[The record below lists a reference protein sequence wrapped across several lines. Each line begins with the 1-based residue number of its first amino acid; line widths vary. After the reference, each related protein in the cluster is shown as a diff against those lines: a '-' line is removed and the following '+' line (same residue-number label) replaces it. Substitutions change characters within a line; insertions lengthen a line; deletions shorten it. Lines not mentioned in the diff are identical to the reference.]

1 MEIVELV
8 ENCDLV
14 RTGYED
20 NGHDCWGNLEYS
32 SYKYVYI
39 EGRPQKCFD
48 GWLVIHDGKQVKELT
63 LPSIYEHRL
72 QLQKLEK
79 LQQELFEETGFRTVA
94 EHKAYLKGKEDGSI
108 Q

>member
-20 NGHDCWGNLEYS
+20 NGHDCWGNYEYS

-48 GWLVIHDGKQVKELT
+48 GWLVIHDGKQVKELIT
-63 LPSIYEHRL
+63 KFLYELR
-72 QLQKLEK
+72 QLQKEHFTK
-79 LQQELFEETGFRTVA
+79 TGFNTPA
-94 EHKAYLKGKEDGSI
+94 EYKAYLKGKEDGSI